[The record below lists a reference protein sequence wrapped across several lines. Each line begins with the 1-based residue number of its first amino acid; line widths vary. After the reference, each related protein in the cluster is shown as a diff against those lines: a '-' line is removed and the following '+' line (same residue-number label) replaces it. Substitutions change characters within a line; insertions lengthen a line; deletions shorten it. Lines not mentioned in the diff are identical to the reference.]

1 LVRPPV
7 PAHDFARCRPRNTE
21 RLEHHTSLD
30 RLEARGTLRLA
41 FKLAGL
47 EPKSV
52 TSDQLR
58 VLFERVL
65 PDEFGTRGVGD
76 AASVCS
82 AVMDDVAGSP
92 VTRDEPESAS
102 VDDVFRRLGGG

>member
-1 LVRPPV
+1 VACQLFDV
-7 PAHDFARCRPRNTE
+7 AAE

-41 FKLAGL
+41 FKVAGL
-47 EPKSV
+47 EPKGVSLE
-52 TSDQLR
+52 QLR

-65 PDEFGTRGVGD
+65 PGELEMRGVAD

-82 AVMDDVAGSP
+82 AVMNDVASSP
-92 VTRDEPESAS
+92 VARHEPGSAS
-102 VDDVFRRLGGG
+102 VDEVFRRLGND